1 KVSGTYEAT
10 SREEVLAMITSNG
23 YYPLLVEEVKQ
34 SADIN
39 IGFAQ
44 KVGLTDISVFCRQ
57 FYTMLDAGVT
67 INSALNILS
76 HQLPNKRLR
85 EVVKL
90 VEESV
95 SKGETLSEGMRRHL
109 DVFPPLLVS
118 MIEVGEASG
127 NLDSIM
133 ERMSTQYEKEN
144 KINNKVKSAMI
155 YPIIL
160 GIVAVGV
167 VIFILTFVM
176 PTFITMFTDEG
187 IDLPIT
193 TRMLISASD
202 FLQANII
209 YLALVG
215 AVLGVSIRLYSK
227 TESGQYTFSHLKL
240 KVPVIKAL
248 NEKIIVSRFTRTMS
262 ALMASG
268 IPMMKALELVAEVI
282 GNKVAE
288 DALIQVRDK
297 VATGEGLAEP
307 MNETKI
313 FPEML
318 GSMIKIGEETGSL
331 DEILVKTAYFYDD
344 ELEHQIQTTT
354 AMIEP
359 LMILTMGVVVGFII
373 VSIMTP
379 MFTMY
384 ENM

>member
-1 KVSGTYEAT
+1 MGKYNYRAQTTSGEKVSGTYEAT

-215 AVLGVSIRLYSK
+215 AVLGFSIRLYSK

-248 NEKIIVSRFTRTMS
+248 NEKI
-262 ALMASG
+262 
-268 IPMMKALELVAEVI
+268 
-282 GNKVAE
+282 
-288 DALIQVRDK
+288 
-297 VATGEGLAEP
+297 
-307 MNETKI
+307 
-313 FPEML
+313 
-318 GSMIKIGEETGSL
+318 
-331 DEILVKTAYFYDD
+331 
-344 ELEHQIQTTT
+344 
-354 AMIEP
+354 
-359 LMILTMGVVVGFII
+359 
-373 VSIMTP
+373 
-379 MFTMY
+379 
-384 ENM
+384 